1 MIRLKSVK
9 TRLSIS
15 VSLLIILL
23 ICIVSYVTL
32 SHFEASTKKLIEQ
45 QQFSTVLLL
54 ANEIDDKLTNAL
66 DQLVAL
72 SQKFPPE
79 HIQNAIKANDFL
91 DTHNENKTVFNNGIF
106 LFNNSG
112 IMIAETQKPART
124 GHDYSYRE
132 YLKSTLKLR
141 KPYIGDPYFSTQQHK
156 HPAVM
161 LTVPIFSRNGQIV
174 GILAGSIDLLSDN
187 VLGRLINMKNGE
199 SGFFFLISKD
209 RKIILHPD
217 KKRILSKDIAEGA
230 NRSLD
235 KAVKGFEGAEET
247 ITSTGIQALSAYKS
261 LKSKDWLV
269 GAIYP
274 AKEAF
279 APIYKA
285 RTTLLL
291 TLCIIT
297 LFVTAIIWSLM
308 NILTKPFL
316 NFTKHVESIS
326 TKTGDDRLISIES
339 TDEIARLATAFNKMV
354 TDLDRQQ
361 AELLSSKEHL
371 SVTLRSIADG
381 VIVTDINSNLILMNR
396 VAETLTGWVQD
407 EVLGSPL
414 NSFFAIY
421 DEKTRRPITHTVD
434 QLLMNGNITTK
445 PVYSILVSRDGIEY
459 LTANSFAPI
468 HNSSNVVIG
477 AVLVFQDITEKRR
490 LQNENIRS
498 DKLESIGVLAGGIA
512 HDFNNLLTSILGNI
526 SLAKM
531 MVKSSPE
538 KLQERLASA
547 EFASLRARD
556 LTKRLLTFSQ
566 GGAPIRKTICFSE
579 LLKSYTGLALSGS
592 NAIFDLQIQDN
603 LWPIDADFGQVG
615 QVISNLLINADQS
628 MPDGGKISIECC
640 NFEISNETHLPLP
653 PGKYLYL
660 RVSDEGLGIHEE
672 HINKIFEPYFTQK
685 KNGRGLGLA
694 TVYSIIQNHN
704 GHITVDSEIDVG
716 TTFTLYLP
724 ASDNLL
730 DIPSV
735 DKTGTMHGKGN
746 ILIMDDE
753 ESVRQITG
761 NMLSHVGFSVDFAKD
776 GDETISMFNNALHN
790 GRTYD
795 LVIMDLT
802 IPGGMGGKETIT
814 RLKEIY
820 PKVRALVSSGYS
832 SDPILSDYIN
842 YGFLGVILKPYKVE
856 ELCMAVI
863 DTLKT
868 KI

>member
-1 MIRLKSVK
+1 
-9 TRLSIS
+9 
-15 VSLLIILL
+15 
-23 ICIVSYVTL
+23 
-32 SHFEASTKKLIEQ
+32 
-45 QQFSTVLLL
+45 
-54 ANEIDDKLTNAL
+54 
-66 DQLVAL
+66 
-72 SQKFPPE
+72 
-79 HIQNAIKANDFL
+79 
-91 DTHNENKTVFNNGIF
+91 
-106 LFNNSG
+106 
-112 IMIAETQKPART
+112 
-124 GHDYSYRE
+124 
-132 YLKSTLKLR
+132 
-141 KPYIGDPYFSTQQHK
+141 
-156 HPAVM
+156 
-161 LTVPIFSRNGQIV
+161 
-174 GILAGSIDLLSDN
+174 

-660 RVSDEGLGIHEE
+660 RL
-672 HINKIFEPYFTQK
+672 
-685 KNGRGLGLA
+685 
-694 TVYSIIQNHN
+694 
-704 GHITVDSEIDVG
+704 
-716 TTFTLYLP
+716 
-724 ASDNLL
+724 
-730 DIPSV
+730 
-735 DKTGTMHGKGN
+735 
-746 ILIMDDE
+746 
-753 ESVRQITG
+753 
-761 NMLSHVGFSVDFAKD
+761 
-776 GDETISMFNNALHN
+776 
-790 GRTYD
+790 
-795 LVIMDLT
+795 
-802 IPGGMGGKETIT
+802 
-814 RLKEIY
+814 
-820 PKVRALVSSGYS
+820 
-832 SDPILSDYIN
+832 
-842 YGFLGVILKPYKVE
+842 
-856 ELCMAVI
+856 
-863 DTLKT
+863 
-868 KI
+868 

>member
-9 TRLSIS
+9 TRLSIA
-15 VSLLIILL
+15 VSLLIIVL
-23 ICIVSYVTL
+23 IGIVSYLTL
-32 SHFEASTKKLIEQ
+32 SHFGASTKKLIEQ
-45 QQFSTVLLL
+45 QQFSTVFLL
-54 ANEIDDKLTNAL
+54 ANEIDDKLSNAL
-66 DQLVAL
+66 NQLVAL

-79 HIQNAIKANDFL
+79 NIQNAIKANNFL
-91 DTHNENKTVFNNGIF
+91 ETHNENKTVFNNGIF
-106 LFNNSG
+106 LFNKSG
-112 IMIAETQKPART
+112 IMVAETQIPART
-124 GHDYSYRE
+124 GQDYSYRE

-141 KPYIGDPYFSTQQHK
+141 KPYIGDPYFSTQLHK

-161 LTVPIFSRNGQIV
+161 LTVPIFNHDGQIE

-187 VLGRLINMKNGE
+187 VLGRIINMKNGE
-199 SGFFFLISKD
+199 SGFFFLTTKD
-209 RKIILHPD
+209 RNIILHPD
-217 KKRILSKDIAEGA
+217 KNRILSRDIPEGA
-230 NRSLD
+230 NKSLD
-235 KAVKGFEGAEET
+235 KAVMGFEGTEET

-274 AKEAF
+274 VKEAF
-279 APIYKA
+279 APFYQA

-291 TLCIIT
+291 TLAIIT
-297 LFVTAIIWSLM
+297 IFVTAIIWSLM

-316 NFTKHVESIS
+316 DFTRHVESIS
-326 TKTGDDRLISIES
+326 TKTGNDRLITIES
-339 TDEIARLATAFNKMV
+339 TDEIARLAAAFNKMV
-354 TDLDRQQ
+354 TDLDHQQ
-361 AELLSSKEHL
+361 AELLSSREHL

-396 VAETLTGWVQD
+396 VAETLTGWTQE

-434 QLLMNGNITTK
+434 QVLMSGAITTK

-459 LTANSFAPI
+459 LTADSFAPI

-490 LQNENIRS
+490 LQDEHIRT

-531 MVKSSPE
+531 MIKSSPE
-538 KLQERLASA
+538 QLHERLASA

-579 LLKSYTGLALSGS
+579 LLKSYAGLALSGS
-592 NAIFDLQIQDN
+592 NAIYDLHIQDN
-603 LWPIDADFGQVG
+603 LWPIDADFGQMG

-628 MPDGGKISIECC
+628 MPDGGRISIEC
-640 NFEISNETHLPLP
+640 SNLELFHEAQQPLL
-653 PGKYLYL
+653 PGKYLIL
-660 RVSDEGLGIHEE
+660 RISDEGQGIPEE
-672 HINKIFEPYFTQK
+672 HLNKIFEPYFTQK
-685 KNGRGLGLA
+685 KDGRGLGLA
-694 TVYSIIQNHN
+694 TVYSIVQNHN
-704 GHITVDSEIDVG
+704 GHITVDSEFGAG
-716 TTFTLYLP
+716 TVFTVYLP
-724 ASDNLL
+724 ASDNLPAIATADNTDTL
-730 DIPSV
+730 Q
-735 DKTGTMHGKGN
+735 GTGN

-753 ESVRQITG
+753 ESVRQIAG
-761 NMLSHVGFSVDFAKD
+761 KILCHIGFSVDYAKD
-776 GDETISMFNNALHN
+776 GDETVSMFNHALRN
-790 GRTYD
+790 GKTYD

-802 IPGGMGGKETIT
+802 IPGGMGGRETIS
-814 RLKEIY
+814 RLKGIY

-842 YGFLGVILKPYKVE
+842 NGFLGVVLKPYKVE

-863 DTLKT
+863 DTLKI
-868 KI
+868 KV